1 MRLISSGSVFEGKC
15 LSTTDVLYASYFLI
29 KERSIM
35 SAFVKVRFEFIRTLL
50 ESLVKGSRRAKL
62 NGIALLVCWG

>member
-29 KERSIM
+29 KERSII
-35 SAFVKVRFEFIRTLL
+35 SAFVKVRFEFVRTLF
-50 ESLVKGSRRAKL
+50 ESLARGTDATKS
-62 NGIALLVCWG
+62 